1 MSDDEE
7 VFVLQ
12 YFDSE
17 AQKFVSLDENPELDA
32 AGDLEVLSFEV
43 VPKPKRPLTRSLSIV
58 KKYRPQ
64 QDEARANACQCIHER
79 SSLLAQN
86 RLITKFLLWATASAA
101 SAIYA
106 FNPVSAIGSYC
117 LYCSAILR
125 TARLAV
131 VFHMFGQKTRWA
143 DDPSLDAKMED
154 FAYIL

>member
-1 MSDDEE
+1 MDNKHFFEQFRGRPSP
-7 VFVLQ
+7 
-12 YFDSE
+12 
-17 AQKFVSLDENPELDA
+17 NTTA
-32 AGDLEVLSFEV
+32 AAATD
-43 VPKPKRPLTRSLSIV
+43 T
-58 KKYRPQ
+58 
-64 QDEARANACQCIHER
+64 
-79 SSLLAQN
+79 LAKQN